1 MSLTQPLTKL
11 KTAPTM
17 MHCEPH
23 SVEESTK
30 ARASDAEHCKDDLI
44 ENVGMESQSD
54 KPEGEEDPDLAT
66 VPTFPSMSQPT
77 GVPEFNTHKITLKHK
92 RMTSGFLMGH
102 EDTLGS

>member
-1 MSLTQPLTKL
+1 
-11 KTAPTM
+11 M

-30 ARASDAEHCKDDLI
+30 ARASDAEHCKEDLLR
-44 ENVGMESQSD
+44 NVESQSQSD
-54 KPEGEEDPDLAT
+54 KPEGEEDRSGLGHVLMIT
-66 VPTFPSMSQPT
+66 IPSIQQPS

-92 RMTSGFLMGH
+92 MMSSSFLMGQ